1 MLGIIA
7 YADNTKVLYTVHFT
21 IKLGLYKFTFV
32 IYCNFTFVTYC
43 VNDFIISY
51 SEVYVPVNIL

>member
-7 YADNTKVLYTVHFT
+7 YADNTKVVYVLHLT

-32 IYCNFTFVTYC
+32 I
-43 VNDFIISY
+43 
-51 SEVYVPVNIL
+51 